1 MVRQGLGRCYYDT
14 VAGMD
19 PYRVEVFH
27 IADGDAVVIAVT
39 HDLVLDFL
47 PASHTAL
54 DEHLAYHGVVEA
66 FDDNLNEFFLILC
79 NTAAG
84 TAHGVGR
91 SHDYRVANL
100 IGKGHGRGNIL
111 HNGAFRDRLPQLLHG
126 LFEKLTV
133 LGLFNGLKGCTQK
146 LHIVFLQ
153 HAFFSQLHSQVQARL
168 SPQGSQQA
176 IRFLLGDDFLQE
188 VHRQRFN
195 IDPVSNMGISHDG
208 SRVGIYQHHFQPFF
222 FQGTAGL
229 RACIVK
235 LCCLADDDGA

>member
-1 MVRQGLGRCYYDT
+1 MVRKGLGGCHHDT
-14 VAGMD
+14 ITCVHA
-19 PYRVEVFH
+19 YRVEVFH

-47 PASHTAL
+47 PAGHAAL

-66 FDDNLNEFFLILC
+66 LDDNLNEFFLILC
-79 NTAAG
+79 NAAAG

-91 SHDYRVANL
+91 THDYRVADP
-100 IGKGHGRGNIL
+100 IGKGHSRGNIL

-126 LFEKLTV
+126 LFEKLAV
-133 LGLFNGLKGCTQK
+133 LGLLNGLEGRTQK

-153 HAFFSQLHSQVQARL
+153 HALFSQLHSQVQACL

-188 VHRQRFN
+188 VHRQRLN

-208 SRVGIYQHHFQPFF
+208 SRVGVYQHHFQPFF
-222 FQGTAGL
+222 LQGAAGL